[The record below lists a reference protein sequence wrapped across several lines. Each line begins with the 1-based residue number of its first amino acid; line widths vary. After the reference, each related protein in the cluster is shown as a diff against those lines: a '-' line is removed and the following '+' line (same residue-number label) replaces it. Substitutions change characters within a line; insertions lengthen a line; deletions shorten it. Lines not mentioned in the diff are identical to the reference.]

1 MIRPFKYIT
10 SQHVVAGVTVMPQKR
25 FRTKSKESPKRVL
38 KHIWK
43 DSTGLVQSEILAGRR
58 VAKLAFVTCVSSI
71 FFTSATCVNRQ
82 TFNEAKLMFMASSVK
97 EYHMFSLSLLF
108 FVNSVSWIMIRVGH
122 DVSRGGIES

>member
-43 DSTGLVQSEILAGRR
+43 DSTGLVQSENDQFPYLTG
-58 VAKLAFVTCVSSI
+58 KLH
-71 FFTSATCVNRQ
+71 
-82 TFNEAKLMFMASSVK
+82 KDGHLPVK
-97 EYHMFSLSLLF
+97 F
-108 FVNSVSWIMIRVGH
+108 
-122 DVSRGGIES
+122 